1 MNKSS
6 ETFNPH
12 LSLQEQ
18 RSLHRVQ
25 ERPAFRDE
33 TQGAFEIRPIATPE
47 KTEEMDQKLLLLS
60 NLLKGAGIRWQLDGA
75 INISLWN
82 GSYIGAHK
90 DVDLFIEPEDL
101 EALEKHLYKKGYG
114 LFLTSHHAQGETKTM
129 TWVSASEFRQAHYGQ
144 SLVALDENGNIRF
157 HAPLNFMDVHLVQR
171 DEKRRPLGQSGTP
184 LPSEWYDPQPFVYQG
199 HELFLSH
206 PAKVAY
212 FKLHKGRSYDLTDLL
227 ALAKTKVLTLKDVDT
242 LEYVI
247 EQEMRAT
254 EQRIIAATSRIAPF
268 LQKDMTKENIMTIFF
283 NDPEVASTIQASE
296 DQKNFGQ
303 MIDQFLE
310 QTDMSQE
317 SVQRFFLEK
326 FAQKKRISTLR
337 HCVQCLRAGVE
348 EAFAP

>member
-1 MNKSS
+1 MNEFFEASDS
-6 ETFNPH
+6 CP
-12 LSLQEQ
+12 SLQKQ

-33 TQGAFEIRPIATPE
+33 TQGTFEIRPIATPE

-60 NLLKGAGIRWQLDGA
+60 DLLKGAGIRWQLDGA

-101 EALEKHLYKKGYG
+101 ETLEKHLYKKGYG
-114 LFLTSHHAQGETKTM
+114 LFLTSPHEQRETKTM
-129 TWVSASEFRQAHYGQ
+129 TWVSASDFRQARHGQ

-157 HAPLNFMDVHLVQR
+157 DTPLNFMDVHLVQR
-171 DEKRRPLGQSGTP
+171 DEKRRPLGQSGIP

-212 FKLHKGRSYDLTDLL
+212 FKLRKGRSYDLTDLL
-227 ALAKTKVLTLKDVDT
+227 ALAKTKTLTLKDMDT
-242 LEYVI
+242 LEHVI
-247 EQEMRAT
+247 EQEIHAMG
-254 EQRIIAATSRIAPF
+254 QRIIAITSRITPF

-283 NDPEVASTIQASE
+283 SDPEVASTIQTSE
-296 DQKNFGQ
+296 DRENFGQ

-317 SVQRFFLEK
+317 SVQHFFLEK
-326 FAQKKRISTLR
+326 FAQNNRISVLR
-337 HCVQCLRAGVE
+337 HRVQCLRAGVE